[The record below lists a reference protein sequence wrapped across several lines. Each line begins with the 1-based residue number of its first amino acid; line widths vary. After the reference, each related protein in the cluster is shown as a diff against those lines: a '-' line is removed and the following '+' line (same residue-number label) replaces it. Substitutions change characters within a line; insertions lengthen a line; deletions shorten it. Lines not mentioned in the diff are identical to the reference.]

1 MNLSEIARRPARSS
15 HMGDNDNQN
24 DLKTTTIDGR
34 VHTYLTNAFVD
45 EAEGLIAA
53 LVEKGVPGKL
63 RPGRSYITR
72 IPEFPGDTPEA
83 RRKRRGAISLGVREI
98 WVVGEI

>member
-1 MNLSEIARRPARSS
+1 MI
-15 HMGDNDNQN
+15 D
-24 DLKTTTIDGR
+24 DLKTMTIDGR

-45 EAEGLIAA
+45 EAEGLITT

-72 IPEFPGDTPEA
+72 IPVFAEDTREA
-83 RRKRRGAISLGVREI
+83 RRKKRGAINLGVREI
-98 WVVGEI
+98 WMVGEIEEADRTYRPSPPIL